1 MRALSERKRHAAPNQ
16 RLAPISGD
24 RRASLKDHVRRH
36 VWQNPI
42 HPAQRDV
49 MRYVLIVALTVLSH
63 LDPSAAQA
71 GRAEDRESLRRLP
84 GVEVIVENFLTEE
97 EAAGFSRDGIRTG
110 VELVLQSNGIRILS
124 ASERLQTS
132 SAPFLYVK
140 VNPLKDSSA
149 GTYCL
154 AIEVELHQTVSLLN
168 RPEQKLSAHTWNRVQ
183 VAIIGEQI
191 TGRVIEVV
199 EPLIKQFANDF
210 LTVN

>member
-1 MRALSERKRHAAPNQ
+1 
-16 RLAPISGD
+16 
-24 RRASLKDHVRRH
+24 
-36 VWQNPI
+36 
-42 HPAQRDV
+42 

-63 LDPSAAQA
+63 LDPSGARA
-71 GRAEDRESLRRLP
+71 GRVEDRESLRRLI
-84 GVEVIVENFLTEE
+84 GVEVIVENFLPEE
-97 EAAGFSRDGIRTG
+97 EAAGFSRDEIRRG
-110 VELVLQSNGIRILS
+110 VELVLESNGIRVLS
-124 ASERLQTS
+124 ASERLQTT

-168 RPEQKLSAHTWNRVQ
+168 RPEQKLSARTWNRVQ

-191 TGRVIEVV
+191 TGRVTEAV
-199 EPLIKQFANDF
+199 EPLITQFANDF